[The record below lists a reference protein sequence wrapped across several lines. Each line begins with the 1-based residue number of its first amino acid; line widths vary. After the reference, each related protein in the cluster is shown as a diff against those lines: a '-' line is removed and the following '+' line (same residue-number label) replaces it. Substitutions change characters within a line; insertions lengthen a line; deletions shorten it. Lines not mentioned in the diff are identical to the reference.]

1 MPPGSVHNGPNT
13 TAAFASQPAPPP
25 TEAATDK
32 PERRSRKPLMVGMAI
47 LAVVF
52 MLVGSGATYLVIDRV
67 IPAFS
72 ESDEPVEAADAATEN
87 APEPTEEPEPSP
99 TPTPTPTESDETED
113 DPSADPTEDPSV
125 DPSGEGE
132 RLLTQLDPVETSYGV
147 WEPDRAELNGEVHNR
162 VLLAADSCGGGC
174 GTAWAEYNLSRSW
187 DTFTATVGLDDNS
200 RSDESV
206 TFTVYAEGDAV
217 VTETLGL
224 GETIDVQ
231 ADVSDVLRMRLEV
244 EFSGSEVF
252 PVWAEP
258 TLTAD

>member
-1 MPPGSVHNGPNT
+1 MPPGSGHSGPDT

-25 TEAATDK
+25 TEGATDK

-52 MLVGSGATYLVIDRV
+52 MLIGGGGTYLVIDRV
-67 IPAFS
+67 VPALS
-72 ESDEPVEAADAATEN
+72 DSDEPVEAADAATEN

-99 TPTPTPTESDETED
+99 TPTPTESDEPED
-113 DPSADPTEDPSV
+113 DPSADPTEDPSE
-125 DPSGEGE
+125 DPTGEGE
-132 RLLTQLDPVETSYGV
+132 RLLTQLDPVETNYGI

-162 VLLAADSCGGGC
+162 VLLAADSCAGAC
-174 GTAWAEYNLSRSW
+174 DTAWAEYNLSRSW

-206 TFTVYAEGDAV
+206 TFTVYVEGDAV

-224 GETIDVQ
+224 GETIEVQ
-231 ADVSDVLRMRLEV
+231 ADVSDVLRMRLDV
-244 EFSGSEVF
+244 ELSGPEVF
-252 PVWAEP
+252 PVWSEP